1 MSYPEA
7 PHISFPFVRVDTT
20 KPGYDP
26 SLGGVQVVEQDT
38 VEHVMSCETVI
49 VHYPLGYRHDRPE
62 FGWAWPELE
71 NAPLNLN
78 SLEQALRQFEP
89 RGNASAA
96 QYADVAAAAINVS
109 VDVAIQSTDEAD

>member
-1 MSYPEA
+1 MSYPET
-7 PHISFPFVRVDTT
+7 PHIQFPFTR
-20 KPGYDP
+20 G
-26 SLGGVQVVEQDT
+26 SSGSINVVEQDS
-38 VEHVMSCETVI
+38 VEHVMSCELVI
-49 VHYPLGYRHDRPE
+49 VHHPLGYRYDRPE

-89 RGNASAA
+89 RGDASAA

-109 VDVAIQSTDEAD
+109 VDVAIQSTDGAE